1 MMEQIQRRLSV
12 IGFSEPQRL
21 RLQRYRP
28 IVDRVIDR
36 LVANDFERAFA
47 IHAPLRDSVAPYSEA
62 IHAAAANHFRLLFT
76 GAFDEAYIASMEQL
90 CLLERQTE
98 VRARSRAS
106 IAFSLIREICLE
118 SRRKALLAPKKFAE
132 DLFIIERVL
141 TYDVNTAMTLS
152 QDAETNDAHRRGL
165 ALDEAAATLKTR
177 IGSLDDTISTAVEQ
191 FVSTAAETRRATAF
205 IKDTVG

>member
-76 GAFDEAYIASMEQL
+76 G
-90 CLLERQTE
+90 
-98 VRARSRAS
+98 
-106 IAFSLIREICLE
+106 
-118 SRRKALLAPKKFAE
+118 
-132 DLFIIERVL
+132 
-141 TYDVNTAMTLS
+141 
-152 QDAETNDAHRRGL
+152 
-165 ALDEAAATLKTR
+165 
-177 IGSLDDTISTAVEQ
+177 
-191 FVSTAAETRRATAF
+191 
-205 IKDTVG
+205 